1 MKKKRKYS
9 DEPIE
14 LEVIEDFL
22 PPPEKLSLKKK
33 NIKVTLTLSKESV
46 EFFKKIAKKRRYPYQ
61 KMIRKVVD
69 YYVSH
74 YKNA

>member
-74 YKNA
+74 YKSA

>member
-1 MKKKRKYS
+1 MKNKIRYT
-9 DEPIE
+9 DEPMDF
-14 LEVIEDFL
+14 EVVEDFL

-74 YKNA
+74 YKSA